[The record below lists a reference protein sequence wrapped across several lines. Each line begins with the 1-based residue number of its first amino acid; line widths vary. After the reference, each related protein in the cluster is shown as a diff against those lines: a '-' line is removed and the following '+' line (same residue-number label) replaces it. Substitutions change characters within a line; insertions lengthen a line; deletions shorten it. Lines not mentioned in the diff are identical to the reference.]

1 MAEQPVRRDEPLT
14 GSLRETRD
22 EIPEAVP
29 AATVILL
36 RDGAEGLEALML
48 RRNSKLEFAGGMWVF
63 PGGRVDPEDY
73 LPERPDDVE
82 AAVRVAAVREAE
94 EEAGLAC
101 DPDAMVPFA
110 HWTPPM
116 VAIKR
121 FATWF
126 FVAEA
131 PTGAVT
137 IDDGEIHEHTW
148 ARPADALARRDAGEV
163 ELAPPTW
170 VTLDRL
176 ARSATVAEALEEAR
190 VTPAEAFVTAIA
202 KDGDDLVA
210 LWHGDAGYET
220 GDPTVE
226 GPRHRLVMAKGA
238 WRYHRD

>member
-1 MAEQPVRRDEPLT
+1 MSGPGERRDQPLP
-14 GSLRETRD
+14 GALRETRD
-22 EIPEAVP
+22 EVPEAIP

-36 RDGAEGLEALML
+36 RDGPEGLETLML

-73 LPERPDDVE
+73 PTDAPDDVE
-82 AAVRVAAVREAE
+82 AAVRTAATREAE
-94 EEAGLAC
+94 EEAGLVV
-101 DPDAMVPFA
+101 DPEALVPFA
-110 HWTPPM
+110 HWTPPL

-121 FATWF
+121 YATWF

-176 ARSATVAEALEEAR
+176 ARSTTVAEALAEAR
-190 VTPAEAFVTAIA
+190 AAPVEAFVTAIA

-210 LWHGDAGYET
+210 LWHGDAGYES
-220 GDPTVE
+220 GDATTP
-226 GPRHRLVMAKGA
+226 GPRHRLVMAADG
-238 WRYHRD
+238 WRYERG

>member
-1 MAEQPVRRDEPLT
+1 MAEREALP
-14 GSLRETRD
+14 GALRETRD
-22 EIPEAVP
+22 AVPEAIP

-36 RDGAEGLEALML
+36 RDGEQGLETLML

-63 PGGRVDPEDY
+63 PGGRVDPGDY
-73 LPERPDDVE
+73 PPDGPDDVE
-82 AAVRVAAVREAE
+82 AAVREAAVREAE
-94 EEAGLAC
+94 EEAGLRPE
-101 DPDAMVPFA
+101 PDSLVPFA
-110 HWTPPM
+110 HWTPPR

-176 ARSATVAEALEEAR
+176 ARSATVADALAEAR
-190 VTPAEAFVTAIA
+190 SNPAEAFVTAIG

-210 LWHGDAGYET
+210 MWHGDAGYES
-220 GDPTVE
+220 GDATAP
-226 GPRHRLVMAKGA
+226 GPRHRLVMSVER
-238 WRYHRD
+238 WSYLRD